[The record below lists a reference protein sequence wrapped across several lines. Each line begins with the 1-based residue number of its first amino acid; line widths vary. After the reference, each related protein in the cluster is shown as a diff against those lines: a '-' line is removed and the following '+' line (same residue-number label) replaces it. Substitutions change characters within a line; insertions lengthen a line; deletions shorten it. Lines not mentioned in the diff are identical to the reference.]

1 MNARRKRNIAV
12 TIALVAVTG
21 SIVGAAY
28 ALGAEE
34 QADARPTAGDAR
46 LSATSRVV
54 LSPRPNVDQLRS
66 RLIDLGWTQYA
77 PSASATFETIDKT
90 VAGSEWSLGAYANA
104 AGDQCATFLIPG
116 EGRTYSCR
124 ARTALLGEQAFVA
137 GWGSRQLPGGS
148 LVGWDESWVRGFA
161 APSVRSVEVIL
172 SDCSKRTTTPTQRD
186 GAFLI
191 VIGAADMRT
200 GAWPTKV
207 SALDAR
213 GKMVA
218 QRDVVLGG
226 KNAKDQAIEVPHVK
240 ECA

>member
-77 PSASATFETIDKT
+77 PSASATFETIVKT

-104 AGDQCATFLIPG
+104 A
-116 EGRTYSCR
+116 
-124 ARTALLGEQAFVA
+124 GEQAFVA